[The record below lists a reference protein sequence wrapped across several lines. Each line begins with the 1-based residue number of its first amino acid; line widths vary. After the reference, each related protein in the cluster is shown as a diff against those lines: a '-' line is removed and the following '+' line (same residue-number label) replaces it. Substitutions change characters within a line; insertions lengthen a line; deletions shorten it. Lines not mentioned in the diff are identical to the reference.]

1 MRKLICFAICC
12 VLCYSASAQE
22 RSFGTL
28 PLVKKPGASSSGNG
42 KKIDSVQYKKVV
54 GIYNRLVQA
63 RGDFRY
69 PVPSFSI
76 STEERRVAG
85 IDYDQLSIVIE
96 EKALGVCYS
105 LGNNA
110 DAAIAFL
117 LGHELT
123 HYYEKHAWRSGFAA
137 DYKDLKIGIQLDNL
151 ADDAANETEADYLGG
166 FLAYSA
172 GYGLFQKGT
181 EIIQSLYKAYG
192 LKNDIPGYPSLSD
205 RQALS
210 RRSAERLARLTEAYD
225 MANLLTAIGKYTEAY
240 EYYRYILMEYQSR
253 EIYNN
258 LGVTACLDALQ
269 YFKPNELKYHYPI
282 ELDLESSA
290 AKGDGLANARDQLL
304 RQAIL
309 HFDAAISLDPNY
321 APAYLNKANA
331 YALLGDLNRARF
343 YANVEARQAAKT
355 GNYPKTNVDVDVLMG
370 IIEARSNSTD
380 KAKAFFKAAETAGS
394 AAAKINNRI
403 LLKQAPAAAAAPPMT
418 LAKVERIDSLTLA
431 DISKDPFFDNKR
443 TVDISSKLRFLQNPQ
458 IGKSSLLFISQNTR
472 SDERIFLHVTSPNYP
487 GKTARNIGL
496 GDVRNSIVSAY
507 GQPERTVETPQG
519 QIMVYKSILF
529 VLGPDGKLQR
539 WANFL

>member
-1 MRKLICFAICC
+1 MRKLICFASFC
-12 VLCYSASAQE
+12 LLAYSVSAQE

-28 PLVKKPGASSSGNG
+28 PLVRKPGASPSSSG
-42 KKIDSVQYKKVV
+42 KKIDSVQYKKVL

-69 PVPSFSI
+69 PVPNFSI
-76 STEERRVAG
+76 SPEERRVAG

-96 EKALGVCYS
+96 EKALSVCNS
-105 LGNNA
+105 LGSNA

-123 HYYEKHAWRSGFAA
+123 HYYEKHAWRTGFAA
-137 DYKDLKIGIQLDNL
+137 DYKDLKISIQLDNL

-172 GYGLFQKGT
+172 GYGMFQKGS

-225 MANLLTAIGKYTEAY
+225 LANILTAIGKYTEAY

-343 YANVEARQAAKT
+343 YANVEARQAAKV
-355 GNYPKTNVDVDVLMG
+355 GGYAKTNTDIDVLMG
-370 IIEARSNSTD
+370 IIEARSNSAD
-380 KAKAFFKAAETAGS
+380 KAKAFFKAAEAAGS
-394 AAAKINNRI
+394 AAAKINSRI
-403 LLKQAPAAAAAPPMT
+403 LLKQAPAAAAALPMT
-418 LAKVERIDSLTLA
+418 LAKIERIDSLSLA
-431 DISKDPFFDNKR
+431 DISKDPSFDNKR

-472 SDERIFLHVTSPNYP
+472 SDERTYVHITSPNYP

-496 GDVRNSIVSAY
+496 GDVRSSIVSAY
-507 GQPERTVETPQG
+507 GQPERDVETPQG
-519 QIMVYKSILF
+519 QIIVYKSILF

>member
-1 MRKLICFAICC
+1 MRKLICFALFC
-12 VLCYSASAQE
+12 LFAYSASAQE

-28 PLVKKPGASSSGNG
+28 PLVRKPGASPSGSG
-42 KKIDSVQYKKVV
+42 KKIDSVQYKKVL

-69 PVPSFSI
+69 PVPNFSI
-76 STEERRVAG
+76 SPEERRVAG

-96 EKALGVCYS
+96 EKALGVCNS

-123 HYYEKHAWRSGFAA
+123 HYYEKHAWRTGFAA

-172 GYGLFQKGT
+172 GYGLFQKGA
-181 EIIQSLYKAYG
+181 EVIQSLYKAYG
-192 LKNDIPGYPSLSD
+192 LKNDIPGYPSLND

-210 RRSAERLARLTEAYD
+210 RRSAEKLARLTEAYD

-309 HFDAAISLDPNY
+309 HFDAAISQDPNY

-343 YANVEARQAAKT
+343 YANVEARQAAKV
-355 GNYPKTNVDVDVLMG
+355 GGYPKTNTDIDVLMG
-370 IIEARSNSTD
+370 IIEARSNSAD
-380 KAKAFFKAAETAGS
+380 KAKAFFKTAEAAGS
-394 AAAKINNRI
+394 AAAKINTRI
-403 LLKQAPAAAAAPPMT
+403 LLKQAPATSAAAPMT
-418 LAKVERIDSLTLA
+418 LAKVERIDSLSLA
-431 DISKDPFFDNKR
+431 DISKDPSFDNKR

-472 SDERIFLHVTSPNYP
+472 SDERIFLHVTNSNYP

-496 GDVRNSIVSAY
+496 GDVRSSIVSAY
-507 GQPERTVETPQG
+507 GQPERSVETPQG
-519 QIMVYKSILF
+519 QVMVYKSILF